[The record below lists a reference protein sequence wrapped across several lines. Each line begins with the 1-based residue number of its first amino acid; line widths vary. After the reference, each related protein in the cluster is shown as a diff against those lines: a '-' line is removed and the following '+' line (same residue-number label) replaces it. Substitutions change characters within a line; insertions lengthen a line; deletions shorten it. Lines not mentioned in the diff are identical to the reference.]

1 MNEVNVRRNMRR
13 QKYIDSH
20 VQGALCKRIFMHWCV
35 FFVVSMLAIGGIQVL
50 LGNPGESLVQRISE
64 QFGQLFFFA
73 LVLASLLPAFM
84 LDTVRFSNRFVGPF
98 ARLRRGM
105 RELAEFDKSEKIHFR
120 DNDFWSAAAA
130 EFNQLRSKYL
140 DYKHLCDAN
149 NLKLPQSAD
158 EQLSPQE
165 SKR

>member
-1 MNEVNVRRNMRR
+1 MKEVNEHRNLRK

-50 LGNPGESLVQRISE
+50 LGNPGESLVQRMSE

-73 LVLASLLPAFM
+73 IVLASLLPAFM

-105 RELAEFDKSEKIHFR
+105 RELAQFDKTEKIHFR
-120 DNDFWSAAAA
+120 DNDFWSDAAN
-130 EFNQLRSKYL
+130 EFNHLQAKYL
-140 DYKHLCDAN
+140 EYKRLCDEN
-149 NLKLPQSAD
+149 NLKLSRSIDEPARQQSA
-158 EQLSPQE
+158 
-165 SKR
+165 R

>member
-1 MNEVNVRRNMRR
+1 MKEVNKYREMRR

-20 VQGALCKRIFMHWCV
+20 VQGALCKRIFMHWCI

-50 LGNPGESLVQRISE
+50 LGNPGEPLVQRISE

-73 LVLASLLPAFM
+73 IVLASLLPAFM

-105 RELAEFDKSEKIHFR
+105 RELAEFDKSEKINFR
-120 DNDFWSAAAA
+120 NNDFWTAAAN
-130 EFNQLRSKYL
+130 EFNHLRAKYL
-140 DYKHLCDAN
+140 DYKRLCDEN
-149 NLKLPQSAD
+149 NLKLPSQA
-158 EQLSPQE
+158 EEAPRQE
-165 SKR
+165 SAR